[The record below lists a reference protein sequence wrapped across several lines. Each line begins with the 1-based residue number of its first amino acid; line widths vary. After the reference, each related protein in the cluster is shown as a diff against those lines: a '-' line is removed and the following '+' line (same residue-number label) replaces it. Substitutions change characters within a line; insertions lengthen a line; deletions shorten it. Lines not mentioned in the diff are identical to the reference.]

1 MTAIGLEL
9 FRIDQ
14 AYIGNSHV
22 ALVSVTLYLS
32 TIVFTF
38 ATLGML
44 GPGDLR
50 AGTRQ
55 STSLR
60 GVPLK
65 RNVLGRLSAEMVK
78 GGTVSLTAH
87 WLSCVIVSPIFL
99 ALRTWSPLARRSIC
113 YVAWLV
119 IIHAACRQ
127 HERLAEQK
135 NIFLAPSLS
144 FRWLSRGLACLW
156 TAAQPDSE
164 DEQIPTTKGEFEPCP
179 GTHNRPSSSSSVQCL
194 DADLAGGKKIEI
206 DVNLRDLARRP
217 YLHTDSEPST
227 SVLSIKLPSPVFTA
241 MSSTTVCTSV
251 DTATVTST
259 SVPQADTSKC

>member
-9 FRIDQ
+9 FRIDE
-14 AYIGNSHV
+14 AYIGDSHV

-32 TIVFTF
+32 TVVFTF
-38 ATLGML
+38 STLGVL
-44 GPGDLR
+44 GPGAR
-50 AGTRQ
+50 HARTRQ
-55 STSLR
+55 STSPPVR

-65 RNVLGRLSAEMVK
+65 RNILGRLSAEMVK

-127 HERLAEQK
+127 YERLAEQK

-144 FRWLSRGLACLW
+144 FRWLSRGLA
-156 TAAQPDSE
+156 TAAEPDSE
-164 DEQIPTTKGEFEPCP
+164 DEQVPATKGESGPCP
-179 GTHNRPSSSSSVQCL
+179 DTHNRPSSSSSVQCL
-194 DADLAGGKKIEI
+194 DVDLAGGNKIEI

-227 SVLSIKLPSPVFTA
+227 SVLSTKLPSPVFTA

-259 SVPQADTSKC
+259 SVPQADTSRC